1 MKCPG
6 GLILTLIGIYHG
18 YDAED
23 IEYRPEIN
31 WIRCLRATLESGLI
45 YTKRFRETSVYIYTF
60 LHDERSRVLRGLLR
74 LLRMFL
80 LNLFPYHCLC
90 YASLPFK
97 ILSTALKYPHT
108 CILSK
113 AVLGIDLVNRLLWTG
128 SKI

>member
-1 MKCPG
+1 M
-6 GLILTLIGIYHG
+6 LTLIGIYHG

-23 IEYRPEIN
+23 IEYRAELN
-31 WIRCLRATLESGLI
+31 WIRCLRATLELGLI
-45 YTKRFRETSVYIYTF
+45 YTKRFRATFVYIYTF
-60 LHDERSRVLRGLLR
+60 LHDERSRVLRG

-97 ILSTALKYPHT
+97 ILSTVLKYPHT

-113 AVLGIDLVNRLLWTG
+113 AVLG
-128 SKI
+128 